1 MFILTIATATGEIVY
16 GIRAHS
22 NSLIADGLYSFAEGL
37 CLIGVLLILHYSHKV
52 GHRPKNNTFG
62 YERLELLF
70 GLVQEVFLLSVSLG
84 VIVDAVNHLIN
95 PMLVHDPKLMII
107 IGIGGTFVGILG
119 MAMFWGY
126 HHDHD
131 IEEEIHEKKKRDI
144 LAWTKQHMKP
154 MRTSSIKTHNN
165 TAVEIPL
172 MTKESKYEATHHS
185 DITSDTEITPE
196 HVHQCTSNLD
206 AFTYEN
212 VEMSESRIYA
222 TLHALCLH
230 SFVVVLES
238 IIVVVSGCMIKFIP
252 HIDPITRKEVN
263 TWLKYVDPLLTLIMV
278 VIIVV
283 RALPVIFSISEILIE
298 NVPGGIDTKQLMNEI
313 VTTTPAIKSIHSLH
327 IWRAT
332 AKEIYATMHLV
343 CDEDVMLST
352 CTHKYGKDIQII
364 LKSYCIRYF
373 TLQFEYIIP
382 NYIDELPL
390 YRCVHGLHRKR
401 RGHTLEEPLTKLA
414 KDAIIRIR

>member
-1 MFILTIATATGEIVY
+1 MFILTIVTATVEIVY
-16 GIRAHS
+16 GIRAYS

-37 CLIGVLLILHYSHKV
+37 CLIGVILILHYSHKV

-70 GLVQEVFLLSVSLG
+70 GLIQEVFLLSVSLG
-84 VIVDAVNHLIN
+84 VIVDAVNHLLN
-95 PMLVHDPKLMII
+95 PMHVHDPKLMIV
-107 IGIGGTFVGILG
+107 IGIGGMFVGILG

-126 HHDHD
+126 HHNHD
-131 IEEEIHEKKKRDI
+131 IEEEIYEKKKRDI
-144 LAWTKQHMKP
+144 LAWTKQRMKP
-154 MRTSSIKTHNN
+154 MRTSSIKTHDN
-165 TAVEIPL
+165 TAVEIQL
-172 MTKESKYEATHHS
+172 MTNESRAEAIDQS
-185 DITSDTEITPE
+185 DITSNIEITPE
-196 HVHQCTSNLD
+196 YVQQ
-206 AFTYEN
+206 Y
-212 VEMSESRIYA
+212 
-222 TLHALCLH
+222 
-230 SFVVVLES
+230 
-238 IIVVVSGCMIKFIP
+238 
-252 HIDPITRKEVN
+252 PITGKEIN
-263 TWLKYVDPLLTLIMV
+263 TWLKYIDPLLTLIMV

-313 VTTTPAIKSIHSLH
+313 VAATPAIKSIHSLH

-352 CTHKYGKDIQII
+352 CIHKYGKDIQNI

-382 NYIDELPL
+382 YYIDELPV
-390 YRCVHGLHRKR
+390 YHCVHGLHRKR

-414 KDAIIRIR
+414 KDALIHIR